1 MTMGPADQVLA
12 LFSSRGH
19 EHHGEVIDQQSHA
32 LQSAVLAQAVGADDA
47 LVVAALLHDIGHLV
61 AAAGHGPRSDRSI
74 DDDHHEAVG
83 ARWVA
88 PRFGPIVARPIALHV
103 VAKRYRCTVDPAYFD
118 TLSPTSIET
127 LQAQGGLLDTEAV
140 ARFEAHRGHADALA
154 LRGWDEAAKD
164 PHVTT
169 VGLDEFRALLQRV
182 AITEG

>member
-1 MTMGPADQVLA
+1 MTMSPADQVLA

-47 LVVAALLHDIGHLV
+47 LVVAA
-61 AAAGHGPRSDRSI
+61 
-74 DDDHHEAVG
+74 
-83 ARWVA
+83 
-88 PRFGPIVARPIALHV
+88 
-103 VAKRYRCTVDPAYFD
+103 